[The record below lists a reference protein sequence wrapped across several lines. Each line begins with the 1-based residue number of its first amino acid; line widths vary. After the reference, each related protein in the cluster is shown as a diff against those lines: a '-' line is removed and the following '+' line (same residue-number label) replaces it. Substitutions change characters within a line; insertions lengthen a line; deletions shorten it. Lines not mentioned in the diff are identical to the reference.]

1 MFMKDLMVI
10 NVKLGIGFRPSQDVV
25 PLAAGMTVTNGKL
38 YLIQSLVS
46 TRMESLELESK
57 MYC

>member
-38 YLIQSLVS
+38 
-46 TRMESLELESK
+46 
-57 MYC
+57 